1 MWASTREAGLLES
14 DRKGIIVGNKH
25 ALYDALSKYLKKGL
39 SEKL

>member
-1 MWASTREAGLLES
+1 MWASTREAELLES

-25 ALYDALSKYLKKGL
+25 ALYDALTKYLKEGL